1 LIIGPIWRKEK
12 HQPEKAVANWTL
24 SGTAKI
30 KTMSEEFSWQ
40 DNEAVIIKRTDA
52 IAVYTNHDGDI
63 VIRQEGMGLA
73 TIRTI
78 RLLLFPA
85 SGRRM

>member
-1 LIIGPIWRKEK
+1 
-12 HQPEKAVANWTL
+12 VANWTL

-30 KTMSEEFSWQ
+30 ETMSEEFSWQ

-63 VIRQEGMGLA
+63 VVIRQEGMGLGDNPDDQIVIIPRERA
-73 TIRTI
+73 QDVIAVLSKELVAER
-78 RLLLFPA
+78 
-85 SGRRM
+85 